1 IEAIDNLLS
10 LNEINKIH
18 KNIRVC
24 YQTEVT
30 INFLR
35 QTLKVYPYTFEEAIY
50 FENREVLKNNFTT
63 EKNSIENK
71 VKATGVLYKMLD
83 AEENTNFFDYRRDV
97 FSALDSNKV
106 DMAMDL
112 IYGLDPKIL
121 QTPKYI
127 EEGLIWLENE
137 ILGGK
142 SIEEENK
149 LIGEEDAA

>member
-1 IEAIDNLLS
+1 
-10 LNEINKIH
+10 
-18 KNIRVC
+18 
-24 YQTEVT
+24 
-30 INFLR
+30 
-35 QTLKVYPYTFEEAIY
+35 
-50 FENREVLKNNFTT
+50 
-63 EKNSIENK
+63 
-71 VKATGVLYKMLD
+71 MLD

>member
-1 IEAIDNLLS
+1 
-10 LNEINKIH
+10 
-18 KNIRVC
+18 
-24 YQTEVT
+24 
-30 INFLR
+30 
-35 QTLKVYPYTFEEAIY
+35 
-50 FENREVLKNNFTT
+50 ENREVLKNNFTT